1 MTLGYL
7 LGCVIGIFVAI
18 NADVKWIGNLP
29 SNMVDEQPS
38 GLFTVFCS
46 CSAYGLGML
55 FLATSY
61 LGFLFIPGVLS
72 LKGFLSASVFT
83 ACIHSDCPHG
93 LERACVGLLLPGI
106 FLLPALLMLGQR
118 CMHCSVRQLRF
129 RAGEMVPPDSAAPGA
144 LGAVLML
151 LLMASAV
158 KAYVVPYVLNLL

>member
-1 MTLGYL
+1 MVELS
-7 LGCVIGIFVAI
+7 IGDYILT
-18 NADVKWIGNLP
+18 GGELP
-29 SNMVDEQPS
+29 AMVLVD
-38 GLFTVFCS
+38 TVS
-46 CSAYGLGML
+46 R
-55 FLATSY
+55 
-61 LGFLFIPGVLS
+61 FIPGVLS